1 MDDAGRETDVEALF
15 YNPSGQTVAL
25 LVENKIKAG
34 FQSNQLIDYLARRA
48 D

>member
-1 MDDAGRETDVEALF
+1 VEALF